1 MKDRTDLI
9 KRFMTVAPHSSGFRE
24 SLASAHALMRNYG
37 LRHLPVL
44 DGTKLVGIVSERDLY
59 LIETLRD
66 VNPED
71 VRVEEAMT
79 VRTYCVSPE
88 TSLEEV
94 AGEMAEHKY
103 GCALVLEGGA
113 VVGMFTTVDALRVL
127 VHLLHRAPPPSPE

>member
-9 KRFMTVAPHSSGFRE
+9 KRFMTVAPHSIGFRE
-24 SLASAHALMRNYG
+24 SLASAHALMRNHG

-94 AGEMAEHKY
+94 AGQMAEHKY

-113 VVGMFTTVDALRVL
+113 VVGMFTTVDALREIG
-127 VHLLHRAPPPSPE
+127 RAHV

>member
-1 MKDRTDLI
+1 
-9 KRFMTVAPHSSGFRE
+9 
-24 SLASAHALMRNYG
+24 
-37 LRHLPVL
+37 VL

-94 AGEMAEHKY
+94 AGQMAEHKY
-103 GCALVLEGGA
+103 GCALVLEGDA

-127 VHLLHRAPPPSPE
+127 VHLLHRVPHPPSPE